1 MNARPFIAVVDDEE
15 SVRKALVRL
24 LRVSQMDVEGFAS
37 GQTFLASLAHRRPD
51 CLVLD
56 LHMAG
61 LTGRDVQ
68 RQLAA
73 QQIHIPVIIITAHD
87 EPLLQEQCLNDG
99 AVAYLRKPL
108 RGDILLRSI
117 HAAIAPR
124 FAAPTETSNPARG
137 EGASQQPQPEA

>member
-1 MNARPFIAVVDDEE
+1 MNARRPFIAVVDDEE

-37 GQTFLASLAHRRPD
+37 GQTFLSSLAVRRPD

-117 HAAIAPR
+117 HAAIGLNQAV
-124 FAAPTETSNPARG
+124 SN
-137 EGASQQPQPEA
+137 EEASQQAQPET